1 MEEQEDVV
9 EFNLP
14 LASLSE
20 ELVASLT
27 DELAPII
34 NKKTPDGWLQKAGD
48 YVTYDLKV
56 RIAHGSDR

>member
-20 ELVASLT
+20 ELIASLT

-34 NKKTPDGWLQKAGD
+34 NEKTPDGWLQKAGD

-56 RIAHGSDR
+56 RIAHGSDC